1 MVSFKENSKPMV
13 IRYIIR
19 RLVGMF
25 FVLIGVTII
34 TFILSNLVSDP
45 ITATYGNRIKPEQR
59 EVIKNQ
65 LGLND
70 PLPVQYGRYVIKAV
84 QGDLGRSYRTNT
96 PVLESIF
103 NVLPNTLVLA
113 AAGLFAELLIG
124 IPAGIIAAIWRG
136 SILDRIIQGITLAGL
151 SLPTFWVGL
160 VFLYVFAFLL
170 KWFPLGGNTQPTSI
184 ILPAI
189 TIGLGGAVFY
199 ARLLR
204 NQMLEEINSDYTR
217 TARSKGLSGRKVI
230 SRHVLRNALLP
241 IVTWAGLDLG
251 SFLGGVV
258 LIEAV
263 YSWNGIGKLAIAAIG
278 NLDIPLIMGTVLVA
292 ATFIVICN
300 LFIDLLYPVLDP
312 RIRLR

>member
-1 MVSFKENSKPMV
+1 
-13 IRYIIR
+13 
-19 RLVGMF
+19 MF

-59 EVIKNQ
+59 EVIKKQ

-70 PLPVQYGRYVIKAV
+70 PLPVQYGRYVFKAV
-84 QGDLGRSYRTNT
+84 QGDLGRSYRTNS
-96 PVLESIF
+96 PVLESIL
-103 NVLPNTLVLA
+103 NVMPNTIALA
-113 AAGLFAELLIG
+113 AAGLLAELLIG
-124 IPAGIIAAIWRG
+124 IPAGIIAAVWRG
-136 SILDRIIQGITLAGL
+136 SLLDRIIQGITLAGL

-160 VFLYVFAFLL
+160 VLLYVFAFLL

-184 ILPAI
+184 ILPAL

-230 SRHVLRNALLP
+230 TRHVLRNALLP

-251 SFLGGVV
+251 AFLGGVV
-258 LIEAV
+258 LVEAV

>member
-1 MVSFKENSKPMV
+1 MLL
-13 IRYIIR
+13 RYILR
-19 RLVGMF
+19 RLAGMF

-59 EVIKNQ
+59 EVIKKQ

-70 PLPVQYGRYVIKAV
+70 PLPVQYGRYVFKAV
-84 QGDLGRSYRTNT
+84 QGDLGRSYRTNS
-96 PVLESIF
+96 PVLESIL
-103 NVLPNTLVLA
+103 NVMPNTIALA
-113 AAGLFAELLIG
+113 AAGLLAELLIG
-124 IPAGIIAAIWRG
+124 IPAGIIAAVWRG
-136 SILDRIIQGITLAGL
+136 SLLDRIIQGITLAGL

-160 VFLYVFAFLL
+160 VLLYVFAFLL

-184 ILPAI
+184 ILPAL

-230 SRHVLRNALLP
+230 TRHVLRNALLP

-251 SFLGGVV
+251 AFLGGVV
-258 LIEAV
+258 LVEAV

-300 LFIDLLYPVLDP
+300 LFIYLLYPVLDP

>member
-1 MVSFKENSKPMV
+1 MLL
-13 IRYIIR
+13 RYILR
-19 RLVGMF
+19 RLAGMF

-59 EVIKNQ
+59 EVIKKQ

-70 PLPVQYGRYVIKAV
+70 PLPVQYGRYVFKAV
-84 QGDLGRSYRTNT
+84 QGDLGRSYRTNS
-96 PVLESIF
+96 PVLESIL
-103 NVLPNTLVLA
+103 NVMPNTIALA
-113 AAGLFAELLIG
+113 AAGLLAELLIG
-124 IPAGIIAAIWRG
+124 IPAGIIAAVWRG
-136 SILDRIIQGITLAGL
+136 SLLDRIIQGITLAGL

-160 VFLYVFAFLL
+160 VLLYVFAFLL

-184 ILPAI
+184 ILPAL

-230 SRHVLRNALLP
+230 TRHVLRNALLP

-251 SFLGGVV
+251 AFLGGVV
-258 LIEAV
+258 LVEAV

>member
-1 MVSFKENSKPMV
+1 MLL
-13 IRYIIR
+13 RYILR
-19 RLVGMF
+19 RLAGMF

-59 EVIKNQ
+59 EVIKKQ

-70 PLPVQYGRYVIKAV
+70 PLPVQYGRYVFKAV

-96 PVLESIF
+96 PVLESIL
-103 NVLPNTLVLA
+103 NVLPNTIVLA
-113 AAGLFAELLIG
+113 AAGLLAELLIG
-124 IPAGIIAAIWRG
+124 IPAGIVAAVWRG

-170 KWFPLGGNTQPTSI
+170 KWFPLGGNAQPSSI
-184 ILPAI
+184 ILPAL

-230 SRHVLRNALLP
+230 SRHVLRNALIP
-241 IVTWAGLDLG
+241 IATWAGLDLG
-251 SFLGGVV
+251 TFLGGVV
-258 LIEAV
+258 LVEAV

-292 ATFIVICN
+292 AVFIVICN

>member
-1 MVSFKENSKPMV
+1 
-13 IRYIIR
+13 
-19 RLVGMF
+19 MF

-59 EVIKNQ
+59 EVIKKQ

-70 PLPVQYGRYVIKAV
+70 PLPVQYSRYVIKAV
-84 QGDLGRSYRTNT
+84 QGDLGRSYRTNS
-96 PVLESIF
+96 PVSESIL
-103 NVLPNTLVLA
+103 NVMPNTIYLA
-113 AAGLFAELLIG
+113 AAGLLAELLIG

-184 ILPAI
+184 ILPAL

-230 SRHVLRNALLP
+230 TRHVLRNALLP

-251 SFLGGVV
+251 AFLGGVV
-258 LIEAV
+258 LVEAV

>member
-1 MVSFKENSKPMV
+1 
-13 IRYIIR
+13 
-19 RLVGMF
+19 MF

-59 EVIKNQ
+59 EVIKKQ

-70 PLPVQYGRYVIKAV
+70 PLPVQYSRYVIKAV
-84 QGDLGRSYRTNT
+84 QGDLGRSYRTNS
-96 PVLESIF
+96 PVLESIL
-103 NVLPNTLVLA
+103 NVMPNTIYLA
-113 AAGLFAELLIG
+113 AAGLLAELLIG

-184 ILPAI
+184 ILPAL

-230 SRHVLRNALLP
+230 TRHVLRNALLP

-251 SFLGGVV
+251 AFLGGVV
-258 LIEAV
+258 LVEAV